1 MTETGQVVRD
11 IVIKNRK
18 EKSERD
24 RATAFRKGRDTR
36 SANLFSFCL

>member
-18 EKSERD
+18 EII
-24 RATAFRKGRDTR
+24 GPGLTR
-36 SANLFSFCL
+36 WGTQVKDL

>member
-24 RATAFRKGRDTR
+24 RATAFRKGLRFVH
-36 SANLFSFCL
+36 LFSSSDIG